1 VIESAANQTLKRVR
15 ALTVPRT
22 RRKHAQVLVEGPR
35 HLDEARLGG
44 GRALDVLVRGPLA
57 QATDGVRRTA
67 GELRE
72 EGARVHEVDEALF
85 DQTLATEHA
94 QGLAG
99 VFQEPAS
106 PSLSELVEPSQ
117 GPVLIAVLCEVQ
129 DPGNVGTML
138 RTAAA
143 FGLRGVVLTRGTAD
157 PFAPKVVRSA
167 AGALFR
173 LPLVRASGD
182 PEEALRQLAGAG
194 VWCIAAAKPG
204 DHPREVFAGAGP
216 RARPLAIVVGNEGRG
231 LTDAQRALCE
241 QGAWIPTEV
250 ESLNVAG
257 AFSILAY
264 LAREAANGG

>member
-57 QATDGVRRTA
+57 QAAERVQRTTS
-67 GELRE
+67 ELRE
-72 EGARVHEVDEALF
+72 EGARVHEVDEVLF

-143 FGLRGVVLTRGTAD
+143 FGVVLTRGTAD

-182 PEEALRQLAGAG
+182 PEEALRQLAGVG
-194 VWCIAAAKPG
+194 VRCIAAAKPG
-204 DHPREVFAGAGP
+204 DHPREVFAGAG
-216 RARPLAIVVGNEGRG
+216 ARPLAIVVGNEGRG